1 MNEKLTQDK
10 DLNEF
15 DLKSADDSS
24 RPKLKK
30 KSSGRPK
37 NSGIYGEQ
45 TMMFRVPISLVPHL
59 EFILSHWKPYKKN
72 SNGVV
77 PFPFD
82 YEQQQ

>member
-1 MNEKLTQDK
+1 MKQNLTPGK
-10 DLNEF
+10 ELNEF
-15 DLKSADDSS
+15 DLCSADDSL

-30 KSSGRPK
+30 KVGGRPK

-82 YEQQQ
+82 YE